1 MGENAQMKCKPMP
14 GQKPFKTPLSLISY
28 RRYMISTYLN
38 KHLKAAIKKKKKEEK
53 FNLHISLRAG
63 F

>member
-14 GQKPFKTPLSLISY
+14 GQKPFKTLLSLISY

-38 KHLKAAIKKKKKEEK
+38 KHLKAATKKKKEEK

>member
-38 KHLKAAIKKKKKEEK
+38 KHLKAAIKKKKEEK

>member
-14 GQKPFKTPLSLISY
+14 GQKPFKTLLSLISY

-38 KHLKAAIKKKKKEEK
+38 KHLKAAI
-53 FNLHISLRAG
+53 
-63 F
+63 